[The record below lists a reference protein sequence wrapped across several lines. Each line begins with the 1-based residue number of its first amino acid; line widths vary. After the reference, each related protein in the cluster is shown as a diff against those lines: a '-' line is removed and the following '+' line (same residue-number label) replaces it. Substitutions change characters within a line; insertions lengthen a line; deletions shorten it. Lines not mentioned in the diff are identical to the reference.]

1 MIEITFI
8 RDDLEKEVEK
18 TVEVEE
24 GRTVDEFLDESGVE
38 REEVLV
44 SRNGT
49 IISGRHELN
58 DGDTIKVMDVIA
70 GG

>member
-1 MIEITFI
+1 MI
-8 RDDLEKEVEK
+8 RDELEKETESEI
-18 TVEVEE
+18 EVEE
-24 GRTVDEFLDESGVE
+24 GTGVDEFLDSQGIE

-49 IISGRHELN
+49 IISGKHKLE
-58 DGDTIKVMDVIA
+58 DGDELKVMDVIA